1 KAYRKDAPINNNN
14 KENKSGSKVVKNVV
28 VALKKKVDEVT
39 PEAAIKEM
47 NKVKLNDDIINAS
60 ADVGKKEQS
69 TKQKKGTKM
78 KKLVVRKTLKS
89 V

>member
-1 KAYRKDAPINNNN
+1 
-14 KENKSGSKVVKNVV
+14 
-28 VALKKKVDEVT
+28 
-39 PEAAIKEM
+39 M

-89 V
+89 VQNKLKKDAKKKDFTDDDDDVIKKKGRK